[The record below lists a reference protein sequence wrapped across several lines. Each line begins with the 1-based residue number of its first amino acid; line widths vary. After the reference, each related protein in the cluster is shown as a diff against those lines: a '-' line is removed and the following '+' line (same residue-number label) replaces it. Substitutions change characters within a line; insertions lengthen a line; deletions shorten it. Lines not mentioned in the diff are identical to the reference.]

1 MPQEN
6 NNSSFPCVKF
16 PVFFYPMKRLCFNW
30 LAVMLLLPLGG
41 FIKEPDLYHVNIN
54 SGNIDPDKIFLLIDK
69 SDYRLY
75 LYEDVTLRKI
85 YKVVFGNK
93 DQSNKMMEG
102 DRRTPEG
109 TFHILSKRFDKSW
122 SRFMLLDYPNE
133 SSWDRFHQLQAAGK
147 ISPNASI
154 GGGIGIHGV
163 EYSSGIRDNYVEGQ
177 INWTL
182 GCISMKNADVNEL
195 YEVIKV
201 GTPVVIRR

>member
-1 MPQEN
+1 MYRNCYWLVLFALIPL
-6 NNSSFPCVKF
+6 SG
-16 PVFFYPMKRLCFNW
+16 FNT
-30 LAVMLLLPLGG
+30 
-41 FIKEPDLYHVNIN
+41 KSDLYNVRLRAA
-54 SGNIDPDKIFLLIDK
+54 SIDVDKVFLLIDK

-85 YKVVFGNK
+85 YKVVFGSR
-93 DQSNKMMEG
+93 DQSDKLVQG

-109 TFHILSKRFDKSW
+109 TFRILSKRVDNRW
-122 SRFMLLDYPNE
+122 SRFLLLDYPNE
-133 SSWDRFHQLQAAGK
+133 NSRAKFQHYLAAGK
-147 ISPNASI
+147 VTANADM

-163 EYSSGIRDNYVEGQ
+163 EYGSGIRDNYVDSR

-195 YEVIKV
+195 YDILKV

>member
-1 MPQEN
+1 MKKLCLN
-6 NNSSFPCVKF
+6 CV
-16 PVFFYPMKRLCFNW
+16 V
-30 LAVMLLLPLGG
+30 AMLLLPLGG
-41 FIKEPDLYHVNIN
+41 FIKEPDLYNVHIS

-93 DQSNKMMEG
+93 DQGDKQAEG

-109 TFHILSKRFDKSW
+109 TFHIQSKRIDKSW

-133 SSWDRFHQLQAAGK
+133 NSWEKFHQLQSTGRL
-147 ISPNASI
+147 SSNATI

-163 EYSSGIRDNYVEGQ
+163 EYNSGIRDNYVDGQ

>member
-1 MPQEN
+1 MEK
-6 NNSSFPCVKF
+6 CRYYWYVIA
-16 PVFFYPMKRLCFNW
+16 L
-30 LAVMLLLPLGG
+30 LLLPLSG
-41 FIKEPDLYHVNIN
+41 FVRSNDLYNARLNSANIN
-54 SGNIDPDKIFLLIDK
+54 PDKIFLLIDK

-93 DQSNKMMEG
+93 DQSDKLSEG

-109 TFHILSKRFDKSW
+109 TFHILSKRFDNRW
-122 SRFMLLDYPNE
+122 SRFLLIDYPNE
-133 SSWDRFHQLQAAGK
+133 DSWQKFYQRQSKGALSG
-147 ISPNASI
+147 NASI

-163 EYSSGIRDNYVEGQ
+163 EYNAGIRDSYVEGR

>member
-1 MPQEN
+1 
-6 NNSSFPCVKF
+6 
-16 PVFFYPMKRLCFNW
+16 MKKCCHYW
-30 LAVMLLLPLGG
+30 LVAVLLLLPLSG
-41 FIKEPDLYHVNIN
+41 FINESDLYSVRLNAA
-54 SGNIDPDKIFLLIDK
+54 NIDPDKVFLLIDK

-75 LYEDVTLRKI
+75 VYEDVTLRKI
-85 YKVVFGNK
+85 YKVVFGNR
-93 DQSNKMMEG
+93 DQTDKQVEG

-109 TFHILSKRFDKSW
+109 TFHILSKRADKSW

-133 SSWDRFHQLQAAGK
+133 VSWQRFHERQSEGLLSA
-147 ISPNASI
+147 NASI

-163 EYSSGIRDNYVEGQ
+163 EYDSGIRDNYVEGR

-195 YEVIKV
+195 YDVLKV

>member
-1 MPQEN
+1 
-6 NNSSFPCVKF
+6 
-16 PVFFYPMKRLCFNW
+16 MKRLCFNW
-30 LAVMLLLPLGG
+30 LAALLLLPLGG
-41 FIKEPDLYHVNIN
+41 FIKEPDLYRVSIN
-54 SGNIDPDKIFLLIDK
+54 SGNINPDKIFLLIDK

-85 YKVVFGNK
+85 YKVTFGNK
-93 DQSNKMMEG
+93 DQSNKMIEG

-133 SSWDRFHQLQAAGK
+133 NSWERFHQLQSSGK
-147 ISPNASI
+147 ISAEATI

-163 EYSSGIRDNYVEGQ
+163 EYNSGIRDNYVEGQ